1 MTSRER
7 KAALAEQYLIE
18 LCKFVKKER
27 ETERKKSELISSL
40 RSVLLEL
47 SKERAEIQSSIDSN
61 IKSHTELLEVKM
73 RDFVIKFKEN
83 PSTEL
88 PQFQIHESFMRLLSD
103 SNLRLE
109 EISEQMKVIDV
120 LIQKVSP
127 NLPYSSFSE
136 HEQKI
141 IEILSA
147 KSFFR
152 SQDVASV
159 QKMIDFC
166 LNMRYC
172 LELLRTYSNEFLSMM
187 MHKIRIHKRNP
198 EDFTVDSER
207 LELEHQKLEEL
218 LQKLSEL
225 KEEIE
230 EKNFPF
236 STKSLG
242 KCIFSIES
250 DEFSSYIIECTQQ
263 LEVRIK
269 EMNRTFCDIKTII
282 VDFVETQINYRK
294 NFVRSVNSRNYDGCS
309 GEENDSNYYEPAGDL
324 RIELEKFFDQIKHI

>member
-1 MTSRER
+1 MNRRQIKE
-7 KAALAEQYLIE
+7 AAAQQDRIKICE
-18 LCKFVKKER
+18 FVKKEKEE
-27 ETERKKSELISSL
+27 ETKKFELISSL
-40 RSVLLEL
+40 QSILSEL
-47 SKERAEIQSSIDSN
+47 SNEQASIQSGIDSSINEHKER
-61 IKSHTELLEVKM
+61 LEKEM
-73 RDFVIKFKEN
+73 RNFAIEFKKN
-83 PSTEL
+83 PSIK
-88 PQFQIHESFMRLLSD
+88 PPPFQIDESFMVLLSN

-109 EISEQMKVIDV
+109 EISKQIEVIDV
-120 LIQKVSP
+120 LIQKVSF

-136 HEQKI
+136 HEKQI
-141 IEILSA
+141 INILSA

-172 LELLRTYSNEFLSMM
+172 LELLRTYSNKFLSIM

-198 EDFTVDSER
+198 KDFTVDSER
-207 LELEHQKLEEL
+207 FELEHQKLEEL
-218 LQKLSEL
+218 LQELSEL

-242 KCIFSIES
+242 EFIFSIES

-269 EMNRTFCDIKTII
+269 EMNGTFCNIKTIS
-282 VDFVETQINYRK
+282 VKFVETQINYRK
-294 NFVRSVNSRNYDGCS
+294 DFVRSVNSRNYDGCS
-309 GEENDSNYYEPAGDL
+309 GEENDSNYYEPAGYP
-324 RIELEKFFDQIKHI
+324 RKQLENFFDQIKHI